1 MRAHSDTD
9 RTSLPELRRT
19 GDAYMLAA
27 TALGTV
33 GLAWLGLRFDQ
44 VVLAGAL
51 ALALLAAA
59 AMLFVMAR
67 GSWFNSVAY
76 PILSAAVVAAQIHV
90 TSGRAEYHF
99 GAFVVLAYALVYRH
113 WLPIVT
119 TAGAIALHHVLFDR
133 LQARGYP
140 VWCLARPD
148 LLGVLEQLTY
158 LASQAGFSIV
168 IARQMRRESTLAAE
182 LDGITG
188 GLSAKPGRVDFT
200 HLQAQPQTEAGGRL
214 LSVLRTVR
222 DATSLA
228 RGIAIT
234 VSRGSDEI
242 ACGNQDLSQRT
253 EQTAADLQRTAAALE
268 QMTATVRQSS
278 ETVVM
283 ASQRA
288 NEAACRAAEGEVAAD
303 QLAGSMEAISEA
315 SRRVSEITTVIDG
328 IAFQTN
334 ILALNASVEAARA
347 GESGRG
353 FAVVAS
359 EVRRLAKRAAEAS
372 KEITTLIGKSSE
384 QVEHGVA
391 VGAQTRQAQGG
402 IIEHVRQVSTLLTE
416 VSTAAT
422 EQTIG
427 IAELNR
433 SVAALDQATQRN
445 AALVEESAAAADG
458 LRDQAGMLASA
469 MASFE
474 TDGVRTP

>member
-1 MRAHSDTD
+1 
-9 RTSLPELRRT
+9 
-19 GDAYMLAA
+19 
-27 TALGTV
+27 
-33 GLAWLGLRFDQ
+33 
-44 VVLAGAL
+44 
-51 ALALLAAA
+51 
-59 AMLFVMAR
+59 
-67 GSWFNSVAY
+67 
-76 PILSAAVVAAQIHV
+76 
-90 TSGRAEYHF
+90 
-99 GAFVVLAYALVYRH
+99 
-113 WLPIVT
+113 
-119 TAGAIALHHVLFDR
+119 
-133 LQARGYP
+133 
-140 VWCLARPD
+140 
-148 LLGVLEQLTY
+148 
-158 LASQAGFSIV
+158 
-168 IARQMRRESTLAAE
+168 
-182 LDGITG
+182 
-188 GLSAKPGRVDFT
+188 
-200 HLQAQPQTEAGGRL
+200 
-214 LSVLRTVR
+214 
-222 DATSLA
+222 
-228 RGIAIT
+228 
-234 VSRGSDEI
+234 
-242 ACGNQDLSQRT
+242 
-253 EQTAADLQRTAAALE
+253 
-268 QMTATVRQSS
+268 MTATVRQSS

-384 QVEHGVA
+384 QVERGVA
-391 VGAQTRQAQGG
+391 VGAQTRQALGG
-402 IIEHVRQVSTLLTE
+402 IIEQVRQVSTLLTE

-422 EQTIG
+422 EQTVG

-474 TDGVRTP
+474 TEPVRAP